1 MNAHIV
7 NDGVS
12 LRQRREFACVAWTQ
26 ESLLFLGPLWVLGLV
41 VEIQRMF
48 LEKPL
53 VAYLTHMAKL
63 FLVALHV
70 IKHRGLV
77 LFRGLARGAHKETLV
92 IFGIGKHSGACF
104 LHVVDFNF

>member
-1 MNAHIV
+1 MNDH
-7 NDGVS
+7 VS
-12 LRQRREFACVAWTQ
+12 LRQGREFTVDTRAQ
-26 ESLLFLGPLWVLGLV
+26 ECFLFLGPFWVLGLV
-41 VEIQRMF
+41 VEIQCMF

-53 VAYLTHMAKL
+53 VTDLTHMAKL

-77 LFRGLARGAHKETLV
+77 LFRGLARGAHKETLI